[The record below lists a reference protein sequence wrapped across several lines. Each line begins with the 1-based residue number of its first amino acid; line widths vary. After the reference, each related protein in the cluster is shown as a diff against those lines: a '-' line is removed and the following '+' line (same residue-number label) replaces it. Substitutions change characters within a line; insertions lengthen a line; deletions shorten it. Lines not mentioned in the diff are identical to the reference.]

1 MIWDTCHIIL
11 FQKSV
16 LNPIFEKSF
25 QIIIQKTYSKLVF
38 FLSSFFATEFVDD
51 MYHTHTVSLE
61 FIEHANPRFFLY
73 TVQTKSLLVGN
84 KVFQVSGC
92 VKRDSPSRFSSPY
105 FFHHSNH
112 PGHLTSGLKKFRFW
126 LRFHQVIQ
134 ILVLKTDSVQYDKA
148 QKF

>member
-1 MIWDTCHIIL
+1 
-11 FQKSV
+11 
-16 LNPIFEKSF
+16 
-25 QIIIQKTYSKLVF
+25 
-38 FLSSFFATEFVDD
+38 

-126 LRFHQVIQ
+126 LRFHQVIR

-148 QKF
+148 QKFRKIRKSQRKPNQNCK